1 MKASLRVLA
10 WLFWTA
16 ITSVIAFLLFILL
29 AKSVFMFYP
38 SINVQSILVWVNRYI
53 GYPEAYYYAA
63 VPIVLLFSIYFFRRE
78 MRRRERSYLDQ
89 LIEEVHLIGHVGP
102 DHKITV
108 RSIGQ
113 LGQLAADINSMLERL
128 KLSVEEERRAE
139 QTKNE
144 LITNISHDLRTPLT
158 TITGYLGLVDQD
170 KYRDEV
176 ELRYYMN
183 MAYEESIRLK
193 KLMEDL
199 FEYTRLSNKG
209 NNMQW
214 TRINVAEML
223 NQLVAQFG
231 WQLHEHGMEAR
242 LAIEGQ
248 LVIWADGDKLRR
260 VYENLITN
268 AIRYGQ
274 DGYYLDIRGRVQGD
288 EIVTEVV
295 NYGEP
300 IPQRDL
306 PYLFERFYRVEKSR
320 AQHTGGSGIGLAIA
334 KNIVELH
341 HGSISA
347 DSDEERTIFTVRL
360 PQKFNRPEPEN
371 T

>member
-1 MKASLRVLA
+1 MRVLA

-16 ITSVIAFLLFILL
+16 ITSLIAFLLFVLL
-29 AKSVFMFYP
+29 AKSIFMFYP
-38 SINVQSILVWVNRYI
+38 SINVQSVLIWVNNHI
-53 GYPEAYYYAA
+53 GYPQAYYYAA
-63 VPIVLLFSIYFFRRE
+63 VPIVFLFSVYFFRRE
-78 MRRRERSYLDQ
+78 MRRRQRTYLEQ

-108 RSIGQ
+108 RPIGQ
-113 LGQLAADINSMLERL
+113 LGQLAADINSMLDRL
-128 KLSVEEERRAE
+128 KKSVEEERRAE

-170 KYRDEV
+170 RYRDEI

-183 MAYEESIRLK
+183 MAFEESIRLK
-193 KLMEDL
+193 KLLEDL
-199 FEYTRLSNKG
+199 FEYTRLSNRG
-209 NNMQW
+209 NKMQW
-214 TRINVAEML
+214 ARINVAEML
-223 NQLVAQFG
+223 NQIVAQFG
-231 WQLHEHGMEAR
+231 WQLHENGMEAR

-248 LVIWADGDKLRR
+248 LLLWADGDKLRR

-274 DGYYLDIRGRVQGD
+274 EGGYLDIRGRVEGD
-288 EIVTEVV
+288 EVITEVI

-306 PYLFERFYRVEKSR
+306 PFLFERFYRVEKSR
-320 AQHTGGSGIGLAIA
+320 AKHTGGSGIGLAIA
-334 KNIVELH
+334 KNIVDLH
-341 HGSISA
+341 HGKITA
-347 DSDEERTIFTVRL
+347 ESDEERTVFTVRL
-360 PQKFNRPEPEN
+360 RLTFNPN
-371 T
+371 A

>member
-1 MKASLRVLA
+1 MRTSLRVLA

-16 ITSVIAFLLFILL
+16 ITSLIAFLLFVLL
-29 AKSVFMFYP
+29 AKSIFMFYP
-38 SINVQSILVWVNRYI
+38 SINVQSVLIWVNNHI
-53 GYPEAYYYAA
+53 GYPQAYYYAA
-63 VPIVLLFSIYFFRRE
+63 VPIVFLFSVYFFRRE
-78 MRRRERSYLDQ
+78 MRRRQRTYLEQ

-108 RSIGQ
+108 RPIGQ
-113 LGQLAADINSMLERL
+113 LGQLAADINSMLDRL
-128 KLSVEEERRAE
+128 KKSVEEERRAE

-170 KYRDEV
+170 RYRDEI

-183 MAYEESIRLK
+183 MAFEESIRLK
-193 KLMEDL
+193 KLLEDL
-199 FEYTRLSNKG
+199 FEYTRLSNRG
-209 NNMQW
+209 NKMQW
-214 TRINVAEML
+214 ARINVAEML
-223 NQLVAQFG
+223 NQIVAQFG
-231 WQLHEHGMEAR
+231 WQLHENGMEAR

-248 LVIWADGDKLRR
+248 LLLWADGDKLRR

-274 DGYYLDIRGRVQGD
+274 EGGYLDIRGRVEGD
-288 EIVTEVV
+288 EVITEVI

-306 PYLFERFYRVEKSR
+306 PFLFERFYRVEKSR
-320 AQHTGGSGIGLAIA
+320 AKHTGGSGIGLAIA
-334 KNIVELH
+334 KNIVDLH
-341 HGSISA
+341 HGKITA
-347 DSDEERTIFTVRL
+347 ESDEERTVFTVRL
-360 PQKFNRPEPEN
+360 RLTFNPN
-371 T
+371 A